1 MRRGDRCTTVIWQLP
16 TTDNYTL
23 ALVPL
28 VLVDD
33 GETQPGRAPRSGVVC
48 LAGAIPRTTGQH
60 VHNRVQSLA
69 GGLQLSHHRG
79 AMSTETPA
87 QLTQIQPSP
96 PKKSQHRVLK
106 VVGAVVAAGALIGIG
121 AAIGSSGN
129 STKTVTVPRPT
140 ITQTVPGPNVTQQVT
155 VSPPPAATGTTI
167 ATFRGSGNDNTGSFN
182 VPDSGNYLVA
192 WSYRRNNECS
202 LGSCQAANFSI
213 SETGS
218 GLGGD
223 LPNDIAASGHGSTE
237 VTGASGTD
245 RFNVQAV
252 GSWTIT
258 VKAA

>member
-1 MRRGDRCTTVIWQLP
+1 MTGKHSRDGRRAAVSS
-16 TTDNYTL
+16 
-23 ALVPL
+23 VS
-28 VLVDD
+28 
-33 GETQPGRAPRSGVVC
+33 PGQFHEPPASTFTIACRAWLVVC
-48 LAGAIPRTTGQH
+48 NLVTTG
-60 VHNRVQSLA
+60 
-69 GGLQLSHHRG
+69 G

-87 QLTQIQPSP
+87 QLTRIQPSP

-155 VSPPPAATGTTI
+155 VSPPPPATGTTI
-167 ATFRGSGNDNTGSFN
+167 ATFRGSGNENTGSFN

-202 LGSCQAANFSI
+202 LGSCQATNFSI

-237 VTGASGTD
+237 VTGVSGTD